1 VIDVGETAVDARRK
15 REQLKAKRDRLFENY
30 LRDPFNTQLAIEIKL
45 IDDQVAESV
54 ERSAEKRPV
63 RR

>member
-1 VIDVGETAVDARRK
+1 VIDLRETAVDARKK
-15 REQLKAKRDRLFENY
+15 REALKAKRDRLFENY
-30 LRDPFNTQLAIEIKL
+30 LRDSSNTQLAIEIKL

>member
-1 VIDVGETAVDARRK
+1 MIDLRETAVDARKK
-15 REQLKAKRDRLFENY
+15 REALKAKRDRLFENY
-30 LRDPFNTQLAIEIKL
+30 LRDSSNTQLAIEIKL

>member
-1 VIDVGETAVDARRK
+1 M
-15 REQLKAKRDRLFENY
+15 KAKRDRLFENY
-30 LRDPFNTQLAIEIKL
+30 LRDSSNTQLAIEIKL

>member
-1 VIDVGETAVDARRK
+1 MIDVGETAVDARRK